1 METLEEIL
9 QSVGKTMG
17 IKDLTLG
24 GLLQVAAI
32 VLVGWLVI
40 RVLMKTV
47 DRLLARIAAEL
58 RGGNIDADP
67 CGYSEQDNACTYCEF
82 ASACNFPDGDENDRM
97 ELIQPVTP
105 QEFWDHVNKTISEEG
120 PT

>member
-1 METLEEIL
+1 MTGVQTCALPIWFLPLSLSRNGSISSGVATAAEL
-9 QSVGKTMG
+9 GK
-17 IKDLTLG
+17 LG
-24 GLLQVAAI
+24 LY
-32 VLVGWLVI
+32 
-40 RVLMKTV
+40 V

-82 ASACNFPDGDENDRM
+82 AAACNFPDGDENDRL

-105 QEFWDHVNKTISEEG
+105 QEFWAHVDKTIGEG
-120 PT
+120 EPS